1 MHGVAF
7 VVATVVALCAAVA
20 YGDEH
25 FDYPFRLARASSY
38 LEGQV
43 GLGHFRVQVQ
53 VPPEPKEQ
61 SDQTIVFFTGALGSI
76 SSVSYD
82 FTNSGLALIWNAKH
96 HWIASAGTVGC
107 QPPGTSCDFV
117 SLHGADLKV
126 EPGDLVM
133 LNVTDIPKKYVVGY
147 EVSVPFKGLTT
158 GVRTDFMLNQ
168 LYITGVFTE
177 INTINVHAVS
187 SSRQVRRGCS
197 RLDTAQPSMRQRKSR
212 SHGTFLVRRSGT
224 RSSSSRVTG
233 STSTGSEKC

>member
-1 MHGVAF
+1 MRGVAV

-25 FDYPFRLARASSY
+25 FDYPFRLVGARSY
-38 LEGQV
+38 LEDKA

-61 SDQTIVFFTGALGSI
+61 SDQTIVFFTGALGSTSSI
-76 SSVSYD
+76 SYA

-96 HWIASAGTVGC
+96 RWIASAGTVGC
-107 QPPGTSCDFV
+107 QPPGTFCDFV

-133 LNVTDIPKKYVVGY
+133 LNVTNIPKKYVVGY
-147 EVSVPFKGLTT
+147 EVSVPYKGLTT

-168 LYITGVFTE
+168 LYILGVFTE
-177 INTINVHAVS
+177 INAINVTRREQFPAGETRMLKIGYSTAVNEAKEIPLTWDI
-187 SSRQVRRGCS
+187 SR
-197 RLDTAQPSMRQRKSR
+197 PSQWDQKFVQQGDWLS
-212 SHGTFLVRRSGT
+212 LNWQ
-224 RSSSSRVTG
+224 
-233 STSTGSEKC
+233 